1 MPIHLLVL
9 VAALKIL
16 FVLMTKVIKTARNS
30 LWAGRKFC
38 KILFTRECHIVSNP
52 RTLGRL
58 QGSLE
63 IGNSQFV
70 HHPYISLSSVR

>member
-1 MPIHLLVL
+1 
-9 VAALKIL
+9 
-16 FVLMTKVIKTARNS
+16 
-30 LWAGRKFC
+30 LWAGRGFC
-38 KILFTRECHIVSNP
+38 KILFTRECHVVSSL

-70 HHPYISLSSVR
+70 HHPYIGLSSVR